1 MTDTPFRP
9 LLRTQADVEKMWRRL
24 MSPLGFRSC
33 SLWMVVVEDARP
45 VPKVMEFAEMPS
57 EPEDGDAEALAVVL
71 EGLARPDTSVAFL
84 RSRPG
89 GGRPDAH
96 DRAWAHALYAAGR
109 RAGARLE
116 VVHLAHDHDVV
127 PLAVDDLLAEPA

>member
-1 MTDTPFRP
+1 MSEIPFRP
-9 LLRTQADVEKMWRRL
+9 ELRTQADVERMWRRL
-24 MSPLGFRSC
+24 MEPLGFGSF
-33 SLWMVVVEDARP
+33 SLWMVVIEGDRP
-45 VPKVMEFAEMPS
+45 MPQVMEFAEMPVA
-57 EPEDGDAEALAVVL
+57 PEEGDAESLGVFL
-71 EGLARPDTSVAFL
+71 EGLAAPDTRFAFL

-89 GGRPDAH
+89 GGRPDAD

-127 PLAVDDLLAEPA
+127 PMTVDDLMAEPA